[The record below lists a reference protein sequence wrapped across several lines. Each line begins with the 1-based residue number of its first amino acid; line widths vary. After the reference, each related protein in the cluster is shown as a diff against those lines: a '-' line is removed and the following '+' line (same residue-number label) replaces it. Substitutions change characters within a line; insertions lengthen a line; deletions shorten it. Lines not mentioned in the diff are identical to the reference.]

1 MIGKINVLAPI
12 VTIPFLLTYATVE
25 YAYFSLAM
33 TFDIQIMRE
42 SRFMANAEV
51 SSPTFDTSG
60 KIKSTKHTDYGS
72 VKVKNCKNCKINSF
86 SHCFTHCFRAMIW
99 TDYSQKEFNQNVLL
113 LKDNKAV
120 KTVAANRLQKFNHQM
135 IQKW

>member
-72 VKVKNCKNCKINSF
+72 VKVKN
-86 SHCFTHCFRAMIW
+86 
-99 TDYSQKEFNQNVLL
+99 
-113 LKDNKAV
+113 
-120 KTVAANRLQKFNHQM
+120 
-135 IQKW
+135 

>member
-1 MIGKINVLAPI
+1 MDLIKVELELELNVNSSKTSIFCLNTVPVNALILFSIVTFLFIMIGKINVLAPI

-72 VKVKNCKNCKINSF
+72 VKVKN
-86 SHCFTHCFRAMIW
+86 
-99 TDYSQKEFNQNVLL
+99 
-113 LKDNKAV
+113 
-120 KTVAANRLQKFNHQM
+120 
-135 IQKW
+135 